1 MPQHPHQ
8 PPVRHAEK
16 MRRKAVERRHI
27 LAAKGGRMDVPFLL
41 LTLLL
46 TVIGLVMLFSAS
58 FPSAYYESG
67 SPTFYLKRQGIF
79 AILGLAAMF
88 VVAKVNYQRWRGAAR
103 MLLIFSVF
111 LLILVLIPHVGIT
124 HNRATRWL
132 KIGVEFQPSEVAKIG
147 VVLFF
152 AARLCKREQYKKKP
166 SKNRYSKPVELI
178 RRFWYWSELNELWPL
193 VLILAI
199 VALLLIREPHLS
211 ATILIFAAAAA
222 ILFAAGVKLFWF
234 AVGGGLGAVGV
245 WLLLVVVGYN
255 GSRIEMW
262 KNPWADPGD
271 KGYQIVQ
278 SLYAVA
284 SGGLSGL
291 GFGMSRQKFA
301 YLPEEQNDYIFSIVC
316 EEMGFIG
323 AAIIIALFALLVIRG
338 YWLALHARDRFGALT
353 IVGIT
358 TLMAVQVFLNIA
370 VVTNLIPSTGIALPF
385 FSYGGTA
392 LVIQL
397 AEMGI
402 VLSISR
408 QIPAPPE
415 PAKKPLTRAE
425 KKALKKAKKAEA
437 KAAKAAEKAE

>member
-1 MPQHPHQ
+1 M
-8 PPVRHAEK
+8 
-16 MRRKAVERRHI
+16 
-27 LAAKGGRMDVPFLL
+27 
-41 LTLLL
+41 
-46 TVIGLVMLFSAS
+46 
-58 FPSAYYESG
+58 
-67 SPTFYLKRQGIF
+67 
-79 AILGLAAMF
+79 
-88 VVAKVNYQRWRGAAR
+88 
-103 MLLIFSVF
+103 
-111 LLILVLIPHVGIT
+111 
-124 HNRATRWL
+124 
-132 KIGVEFQPSEVAKIG
+132 
-147 VVLFF
+147 
-152 AARLCKREQYKKKP
+152 
-166 SKNRYSKPVELI
+166 
-178 RRFWYWSELNELWPL
+178 
-193 VLILAI
+193 
-199 VALLLIREPHLS
+199 
-211 ATILIFAAAAA
+211 
-222 ILFAAGVKLFWF
+222 
-234 AVGGGLGAVGV
+234 
-245 WLLLVVVGYN
+245 VVGYN

-323 AAIIIALFALLVIRG
+323 AGIIIALFALLVIRG

>member
-1 MPQHPHQ
+1 MARTAKRDLTRQQ
-8 PPVRHAEK
+8 QLARGPVDLPYLGL
-16 MRRKAVERRHI
+16 VLI
-27 LAAKGGRMDVPFLL
+27 LLG
-41 LTLLL
+41 
-46 TVIGLVMLFSAS
+46 IGLVMLLSSSSYVAS
-58 FPSAYYESG
+58 IEKTSHYDGAYY
-67 SPTFYLKRQGIF
+67 FKRQAAFAVMGLVVMYFVSKFDYQRLRGISVF
-79 AILGLAAMF
+79 VLGLAIL
-88 VVAKVNYQRWRGAAR
+88 
-103 MLLIFSVF
+103 LLIA
-111 LLILVLIPHVGIT
+111 VLIPHVGIT

-152 AARLCKREQYKKKP
+152 AARLSKREQYKTKP
-166 SKNRYSKPVELI
+166 SKNRYSKPVEKI

-193 VLILAI
+193 ILILLV

-234 AVGGGLGAVGV
+234 VLGGGLGAFG
-245 WLLLVVVGYN
+245 
-255 GSRIEMW
+255 RIEMW

-323 AAIIIALFALLVIRG
+323 AAIIIVLFALLVIRG

-425 KKALKKAKKAEA
+425 KKALKKAQKAEA
-437 KAAKAAEKAE
+437 KAAKAAEQAE

>member
-1 MPQHPHQ
+1 MARTAKRDLTRQQ
-8 PPVRHAEK
+8 QLARGPVDLPYLGL
-16 MRRKAVERRHI
+16 VLI
-27 LAAKGGRMDVPFLL
+27 LLG
-41 LTLLL
+41 
-46 TVIGLVMLFSAS
+46 IGLVMLLSSSSYVAS
-58 FPSAYYESG
+58 IEKTSHYDGAYY
-67 SPTFYLKRQGIF
+67 FKRQAAFAVMGLVVMYFVSKFDYQRLRGISVF
-79 AILGLAAMF
+79 VLGLAIL
-88 VVAKVNYQRWRGAAR
+88 
-103 MLLIFSVF
+103 LLIA
-111 LLILVLIPHVGIT
+111 VLIPHVGVT
-124 HNRATRWL
+124 HNNATRWL

-152 AARLCKREQYKKKP
+152 AARLSKREQYKTKP
-166 SKNRYSKPVELI
+166 SKNRYSKPVEKI

-193 VLILAI
+193 ILILLV

-234 AVGGGLGAVGV
+234 VLGGGLGAFGV
-245 WLLLVVVGYN
+245 WFLLVVIGYN

>member
-1 MPQHPHQ
+1 MARTAKRDLTRQQ
-8 PPVRHAEK
+8 QLARGPVDLPDLGL
-16 MRRKAVERRHI
+16 VLI
-27 LAAKGGRMDVPFLL
+27 LLG
-41 LTLLL
+41 
-46 TVIGLVMLFSAS
+46 IGLVMLLSSSSYVAS
-58 FPSAYYESG
+58 IEKTSNYDGAYY
-67 SPTFYLKRQGIF
+67 FKRQAAFAAMGLVIMYFVSKFDYQRLRGISVF
-79 AILGLAAMF
+79 ILGIAIL
-88 VVAKVNYQRWRGAAR
+88 
-103 MLLIFSVF
+103 LLIA
-111 LLILVLIPHVGIT
+111 VLIPHVGIT

-193 VLILAI
+193 VLILAV

>member
-1 MPQHPHQ
+1 MYFVSKFDYQRLRGIS
-8 PPVRHAEK
+8 VFVLGIA
-16 MRRKAVERRHI
+16 I
-27 LAAKGGRMDVPFLL
+27 LL
-41 LTLLL
+41 L
-46 TVIGLVMLFSAS
+46 IA
-58 FPSAYYESG
+58 
-67 SPTFYLKRQGIF
+67 
-79 AILGLAAMF
+79 
-88 VVAKVNYQRWRGAAR
+88 
-103 MLLIFSVF
+103 
-111 LLILVLIPHVGIT
+111 VLIPHVGIT

-193 VLILAI
+193 VLILAV

-234 AVGGGLGAVGV
+234 ALGGGLGAVGV

-323 AAIIIALFALLVIRG
+323 AGIIIALFALLVIRG